1 MVNSKQLSDLS
12 SVKAHFF
19 DFRAKINLGVLMP
32 VPVRNTFKNNAS
44 IFTAHLS
51 FRWIITEH
59 KDERIL
65 LIC

>member
-12 SVKAHFF
+12 SVKVHFF
-19 DFRAKINLGVLMP
+19 DFRAKINLGVSMP
-32 VPVRNTFKNNAS
+32 VPVRNTSTNNAG

-59 KDERIL
+59 KAERML